1 MEKQE
6 QLEIIKEILQHRGW
20 EIFKNLSQVWR
31 QQKNREQADILRQ
44 CSLEA
49 EKKATF
55 IQGEIDGS
63 LYTENLLEEYKKQ
76 LTAEEGESNN
86 PAY

>member
-49 EKKATF
+49 GRKAIF

-63 LYTENLLEEYKKQ
+63 LYTENLLEEYRKQ
-76 LTAEEGESNN
+76 LTSATGEEN

>member
-6 QLEIIKEILQHRGW
+6 ALEVIREMLNHRGW
-20 EIFKNLSQVWR
+20 EIFKGLSQRWR

-44 CSLEA
+44 CNLEA
-49 EKKATF
+49 SRRVIL

-63 LYTENLLEEYKKQ
+63 LYTENLLEEYRKQ
-76 LTAEEGESNN
+76 LTSATGEEN